1 MATGKMTLEQLV
13 ASLDMRNVPKNH
25 ALDTTLMPT
34 LAPRI
39 RRTRDSAPSSPQP
52 PTPKSL
58 PPPAD
63 EDRDS
68 HTLRVKGPIAEGG
81 MGTIKLAEQS
91 GLRREVALKTL
102 RDSFLDPAFAAR
114 LLREARILGLVEHP
128 NVVPLYGLTTDER
141 NAPVLIMKRIE
152 GVPWR
157 ALIHDPEHPA
167 FPSDADDR
175 LGWHLQV
182 LMRVCDAVDY
192 AHSRG
197 VLHLDLKPENVMIG
211 PFRETI
217 LVDWGVAV
225 CTDERYRG
233 WLPMADEVREV
244 LGTPAYLAP
253 EMVDVGRQ
261 PLSPATDIYLLGA
274 TLFEVLVRRP
284 PHRGATLQE
293 LLYAAY
299 EARVPELPPEV
310 PEELAEIVRRAMHPD
325 PSARY
330 ARANDLRRALR
341 DFLRHR
347 SAASLAENAEAELAE
362 LRALI
367 RDWEAQPAE
376 TARIRAVNDQRNA
389 RIQRVFGRCRFAFAE
404 AMRQWPENAGARA
417 GQAEALLLMARYHLD
432 RGEAASA
439 ETLMTELGDD
449 PRAEPLRAEAA
460 AQRQEAA
467 RFERMGLEEQRDP
480 GRRTRGKLLLAGAL
494 AALFTTAVTYL
505 LGRFDLYAHRWW
517 NTLVFDLSVPL
528 FFLVGGLLTRRTSM
542 KTRRSRRAFLT
553 LVVLGVLAF
562 LLRTLGVA
570 MGLRD
575 LRSMALELFFFGSGA
590 VLAGLLTE
598 RRFYI
603 AAPGLLLG
611 ALLVLLFPA
620 HAQVWVA
627 LGLALGPLPLAL
639 AWMRADEPSGR
650 SASGGQ

>member
-1 MATGKMTLEQLV
+1 MTLEQLV

-39 RRTRDSAPSSPQP
+39 RRTRDGATSAPP
-52 PTPKSL
+52 PPRRSL
-58 PPPAD
+58 PPPSA

-68 HTLRVKGPIAEGG
+68 HRLRVKGPLAEGG

-102 RDSFLDPAFAAR
+102 RDPFLEPAFAAR

-157 ALIHDPEHPA
+157 ALIHDPDHPA

-175 LGWHLQV
+175 LSWHLQV

-225 CTDERYRG
+225 CIDERYRG
-233 WLPMADEVREV
+233 WLPMADEVQEV

-261 PLSPATDIYLLGA
+261 ALSPATDVYLLGA
-274 TLFEVLVRRP
+274 TLFEILVGRP
-284 PHRGATLQE
+284 PHRGSTLQE

-299 EARVPELPPEV
+299 DARIPELPDEV
-310 PEELAEIVRRAMHPD
+310 PEELAEIVQRAMHPD
-325 PSARY
+325 PASRY
-330 ARANDLRRALR
+330 ARAHDLRGALR

-347 SAASLAENAEAELAE
+347 SAASLAQNADAELQE
-362 LRALI
+362 LRSLI
-367 RDWEAQPAE
+367 AEWEGEPAD
-376 TARIRAVNDQRNA
+376 TARIHAVSDRRNA
-389 RIQRVFGRCRFAFAE
+389 RIQRVFGRCRFGYAE
-404 AMRQWPENAGARA
+404 AIRQWPENEGARA
-417 GQAEALLLMARYHLD
+417 GQREALLLMARYHLD

-439 ETLMTELGDD
+439 ETLLTELGDE

-467 RFERMGLEEQRDP
+467 RFERMGIEEQRDP
-480 GRRTRGKLLLAGAL
+480 GQRARGKLLLAGAL
-494 AALFTTAVTYL
+494 AAVLISTVTYL

-517 NTLVFDLSVPL
+517 NPIAFDLSVPL
-528 FFLVGGLLTRRTSM
+528 FFGLGGLLTRRTSM

-553 LVVLGVLAF
+553 LVVLGLLAVG
-562 LLRTLGVA
+562 LRTLGVA
-570 MGLRD
+570 LGLRD
-575 LRSMALELFFFGSGA
+575 LRSVALELFFFGSGA

-603 AAPGLLLG
+603 AAPGLFLG
-611 ALLVLLFPA
+611 ALLVLGFPA

-627 LGLALGPLPLAL
+627 LALALGPLPLAL
-639 AWMRADEPSGR
+639 AWMRAGDET
-650 SASGGQ
+650 